1 MNKRDWKDI
10 TLREFY
16 KIQDIMSVE
25 DEWTVYNLL
34 DYIYKIDST
43 NMPITEVTKYDISF
57 LNDIDK
63 YKDIKVQ
70 DKYTINGTTYEG
82 FVDLT
87 KITVAQFVDYQ
98 NYVKEKPMKY
108 ENILSVFII
117 PEGHTYNDGYD
128 LAKAKEDI
136 LDMPFV
142 IVQKVAFFLTKQL
155 EAFVQIFLYYSKE
168 EVKKMKIPKE
178 KKQILIEEME
188 RVGTLLL
195 ELSPTSSNIAKL
207 QMKH

>member
-1 MNKRDWKDI
+1 MKRDWKDI

>member
-1 MNKRDWKDI
+1 MKRIEWKDI
-10 TLREFY
+10 TLRDFY
-16 KIQDIMSVE
+16 AIEDIMSVQ

-43 NMPITEVTKYDISF
+43 NMPITEIGQYDVSF
-57 LNDIDK
+57 LNECK
-63 YKDIKVQ
+63 NFKDIKLE

-82 FVDLT
+82 FVDIT

-98 NYVKEKPMKY
+98 NYMKEKEMRF
-108 ENILSVFII
+108 ENILSVFIV

-142 IVQKVAFFLTKQL
+142 VVQKVAFFLTKQL
-155 EAFVQIFLYYSKE
+155 ETFVQIFLYYSKE

-188 RVGTLLL
+188 RVGTLLS

>member
-1 MNKRDWKDI
+1 M
-10 TLREFY
+10 
-16 KIQDIMSVE
+16 V
-25 DEWTVYNLL
+25 
-34 DYIYKIDST
+34 
-43 NMPITEVTKYDISF
+43 IS
-57 LNDIDK
+57 
-63 YKDIKVQ
+63 
-70 DKYTINGTTYEG
+70 
-82 FVDLT
+82 
-87 KITVAQFVDYQ
+87 
-98 NYVKEKPMKY
+98 
-108 ENILSVFII
+108 ILSVFIV

-142 IVQKVAFFLTKQL
+142 IVQKTAFFLTKQL

-188 RVGTLLL
+188 RVGTLLS